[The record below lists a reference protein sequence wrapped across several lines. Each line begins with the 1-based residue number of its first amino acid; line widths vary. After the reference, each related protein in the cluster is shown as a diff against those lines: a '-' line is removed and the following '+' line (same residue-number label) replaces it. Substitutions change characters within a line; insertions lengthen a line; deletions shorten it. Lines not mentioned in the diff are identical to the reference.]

1 MAQPARER
9 VSPGGLAAKDGPSEG
24 PGGFARGR
32 QVPGSP
38 PFLHRRARLGRAG
51 LRTPPGVGRGAAALY
66 IAKQLGARLP
76 IAGSCRGA
84 CPLSPSPSPPSPP
97 ALGGGFFSRSP
108 PLYPPS
114 LRPYMTAAG
123 FPCLRGMCTLPAPSP
138 AASPGSPG
146 PPRGSPPACQAPP
159 VKPEPRG
166 NGGSPPAPLPPPLPP
181 EEPPPPAGGRR
192 RKRPVQRGK
201 PPYSYIALIAM
212 AIANAAERK
221 LTLGGIYKF
230 ITERFPFY
238 RENPKKWQNSIRHN
252 LTLNDCFVKIPREPG
267 HPGKGNY
274 WTLDPAAED
283 MFDNGSF
290 LRRRKRFKRTDIT
303 TYPGYMQNSSAFTP
317 PPAARPVAP
326 AAPYPNAL
334 CSPGY
339 GPQLSGAVFHPY
351 GAGAAPQA
359 QHPRMFSIDSLISG
373 QQALQPSPPAELGH
387 PSLGL
392 SGAELAP
399 SCSAGASE
407 PPCFQPQ
414 PVSPGLLG
422 RPGPNTLPYPYAA
435 SPPHLPVGQGGYS
448 PSSPQLYGAPN
459 RLTLPAMRPA
469 ACAEHGEQL
478 LGLPAASPLGQFGS
492 SNAYVRQPNF
502 PAGLERYM

>member
-1 MAQPARER
+1 PLPR
-9 VSPGGLAAKDGPSEG
+9 GLLL
-24 PGGFARGR
+24 
-32 QVPGSP
+32 P
-38 PFLHRRARLGRAG
+38 P
-51 LRTPPGVGRGAAALY
+51 GRGA
-66 IAKQLGARLP
+66 GAGR
-76 IAGSCRGA
+76 A
-84 CPLSPSPSPPSPP
+84 
-97 ALGGGFFSRSP
+97 
-108 PLYPPS
+108 
-114 LRPYMTAAG
+114 
-123 FPCLRGMCTLPAPSP
+123 LPAA
-138 AASPGSPG
+138 AASSGSPG
-146 PPRGSPPACQAPP
+146 PPRGSPPS

-166 NGGSPPAPLPPPLPP
+166 CGSSPPPPPPP

-317 PPAARPVAP
+317 PPAGRPAAS
-326 AAPYPNAL
+326 AAPYPNTL

-339 GPQLSGAVFHPY
+339 GPQLSSAVFHPY
-351 GAGAAPQA
+351 AAGAAPPA
-359 QHPRMFSIDSLISG
+359 QHSRMFSIDSLISG
-373 QQALQPSPPAELGH
+373 QQAL
-387 PSLGL
+387 
-392 SGAELAP
+392 
-399 SCSAGASE
+399 SE
-407 PPCFQPQ
+407 PPCFQAQ
-414 PVSPGLLG
+414 PVSP
-422 RPGPNTLPYPYAA
+422 
-435 SPPHLPVGQGGYS
+435 SFYS
-448 PSSPQLYGAPN
+448 PGSPQLYGAPS
-459 RLTLPAMRPA
+459 RLSLPAMRAPT
-469 ACAEHGEQL
+469 CAEHSEQL
-478 LGLPAASPLGQFGS
+478 LGLSASSLGQFGS
-492 SNAYVRQPNF
+492 SNSYMRQPNF
-502 PAGLERYM
+502 PTGLERYM

>member
-1 MAQPARER
+1 MN
-9 VSPGGLAAKDGPSEG
+9 
-24 PGGFARGR
+24 
-32 QVPGSP
+32 
-38 PFLHRRARLGRAG
+38 
-51 LRTPPGVGRGAAALY
+51 
-66 IAKQLGARLP
+66 
-76 IAGSCRGA
+76 
-84 CPLSPSPSPPSPP
+84 
-97 ALGGGFFSRSP
+97 
-108 PLYPPS
+108 
-114 LRPYMTAAG
+114 AAG
-123 FPCLRGMCTLPAPSP
+123 FPCLRGMCTLPAACP
-138 AASPGSPG
+138 AASASPGSPG
-146 PPRGSPPACQAPP
+146 PPRGSPPAAQ

-166 NGGSPPAPLPPPLPP
+166 AGSSPPLPPPPP
-181 EEPPPPAGGRR
+181 PPHEEPPPPAGGRR

-317 PPAARPVAP
+317 PPTVRPVAP

-334 CSPGY
+334 CSPTY
-339 GPQLSGAVFHPY
+339 SPQLSGTVFHPY
-351 GAGAAPQA
+351 ATGVAPPA
-359 QHPRMFSIDSLISG
+359 QHSRMFSIDSLISG
-373 QQALQPSPPAELGH
+373 QQALQPSPPAELAH

-392 SGAELAP
+392 TGTELAP
-399 SCSAGASE
+399 SCSASTSE

-414 PVSPGLLG
+414 PVSPGLLS
-422 RPGPNTLPYPYAA
+422 RAGPNALAYPYAA
-435 SPPHLPVGQGGYS
+435 SPPHLPVGQGSYS
-448 PSSPQLYGAPN
+448 PGSPQLYGAPS
-459 RLTLPAMRPA
+459 RLALPTVRPT
-469 ACAEHGEQL
+469 ACPEHSEQL
-478 LGLPAASPLGQFGS
+478 LGLPASPLGQFGS
-492 SNAYVRQPNF
+492 GNAYGRQPNF
-502 PAGLERYM
+502 TAGLERYM

>member
-1 MAQPARER
+1 PLPR
-9 VSPGGLAAKDGPSEG
+9 GLLL
-24 PGGFARGR
+24 
-32 QVPGSP
+32 P
-38 PFLHRRARLGRAG
+38 P
-51 LRTPPGVGRGAAALY
+51 GRGA
-66 IAKQLGARLP
+66 GAGR
-76 IAGSCRGA
+76 A
-84 CPLSPSPSPPSPP
+84 PSPP
-97 ALGGGFFSRSP
+97 
-108 PLYPPS
+108 
-114 LRPYMTAAG
+114 
-123 FPCLRGMCTLPAPSP
+123 
-138 AASPGSPG
+138 
-146 PPRGSPPACQAPP
+146 
-159 VKPEPRG
+159 
-166 NGGSPPAPLPPPLPP
+166 PPPPP

-303 TYPGYMQNSSAFTP
+303 TYP
-317 PPAARPVAP
+317 AP
-326 AAPYPNAL
+326 AASYPNTL

-339 GPQLSGAVFHPY
+339 GPQLSSTVFHPY
-351 GAGAAPQA
+351 AAGAAPPA

-373 QQALQPSPPAELGH
+373 QQAL
-387 PSLGL
+387 
-392 SGAELAP
+392 
-399 SCSAGASE
+399 SE
-407 PPCFQPQ
+407 PPCFQAQ
-414 PVSPGLLG
+414 PVSP
-422 RPGPNTLPYPYAA
+422 
-435 SPPHLPVGQGGYS
+435 SFYS
-448 PSSPQLYGAPN
+448 PGSPQLYGAPN
-459 RLTLPAMRPA
+459 RLSLPAMRPP
-469 ACAEHGEQL
+469 ACAEHNDQL
-478 LGLPAASPLGQFGS
+478 LGLSASSLGQFSS
-492 SNAYVRQPNF
+492 SNSYMRQPNF

>member
-1 MAQPARER
+1 GTPPRGPPPPA
-9 VSPGGLAAKDGPSEG
+9 GAEG
-24 PGGFARGR
+24 PGGPA
-32 QVPGSP
+32 P
-38 PFLHRRARLGRAG
+38 HA
-51 LRTPPGVGRGAAALY
+51 PPGGR
-66 IAKQLGARLP
+66 
-76 IAGSCRGA
+76 
-84 CPLSPSPSPPSPP
+84 
-97 ALGGGFFSRSP
+97 
-108 PLYPPS
+108 
-114 LRPYMTAAG
+114 
-123 FPCLRGMCTLPAPSP
+123 PSP
-138 AASPGSPG
+138 A
-146 PPRGSPPACQAPP
+146 
-159 VKPEPRG
+159 
-166 NGGSPPAPLPPPLPP
+166 PPPPPP

-290 LRRRKRFKRTDIT
+290 LRRRKRF
-303 TYPGYMQNSSAFTP
+303 NAFTP
-317 PPAARPVAP
+317 PPAGRPAAP
-326 AAPYPNAL
+326 TAPYPNAL

-339 GPQLSGAVFHPY
+339 GPQLSGTVFHPY
-351 GAGAAPQA
+351 AAGAAPPA

-373 QQALQPSPPAELGH
+373 QQAL
-387 PSLGL
+387 
-392 SGAELAP
+392 
-399 SCSAGASE
+399 SE
-407 PPCFQPQ
+407 PPCFQAQ
-414 PVSPGLLG
+414 PVSPGF
-422 RPGPNTLPYPYAA
+422 
-435 SPPHLPVGQGGYS
+435 YS

-459 RLTLPAMRPA
+459 RLALPAMRPP

-478 LGLPAASPLGQFGS
+478 LGLSASPLGQFGS
-492 SNAYVRQPNF
+492 SNTYMRQPNF

>member
-1 MAQPARER
+1 
-9 VSPGGLAAKDGPSEG
+9 
-24 PGGFARGR
+24 
-32 QVPGSP
+32 
-38 PFLHRRARLGRAG
+38 
-51 LRTPPGVGRGAAALY
+51 
-66 IAKQLGARLP
+66 
-76 IAGSCRGA
+76 
-84 CPLSPSPSPPSPP
+84 
-97 ALGGGFFSRSP
+97 
-108 PLYPPS
+108 
-114 LRPYMTAAG
+114 
-123 FPCLRGMCTLPAPSP
+123 
-138 AASPGSPG
+138 
-146 PPRGSPPACQAPP
+146 
-159 VKPEPRG
+159 
-166 NGGSPPAPLPPPLPP
+166 
-181 EEPPPPAGGRR
+181 RR

-317 PPAARPVAP
+317 PPAGRPAAP
-326 AAPYPNAL
+326 TAPYPNAL

-339 GPQLSGAVFHPY
+339 GPQLSGTVFHPY
-351 GAGAAPQA
+351 AAGAAPPA

-373 QQALQPSPPAELGH
+373 QQALQPSPPTELGH

-392 SGAELAP
+392 PGAELAP
-399 SCSAGASE
+399 ACSAGSSE
-407 PPCFQPQ
+407 PPCFQAQ
-414 PVSPGLLG
+414 PVSPGF
-422 RPGPNTLPYPYAA
+422 
-435 SPPHLPVGQGGYS
+435 
-448 PSSPQLYGAPN
+448 SPQLYGAPN
-459 RLTLPAMRPA
+459 RLTLPAMRPP

-478 LGLPAASPLGQFGS
+478 LGLSASPLGQFGS
-492 SNAYVRQPNF
+492 SNTYMRQPNF
-502 PAGLERYM
+502 PTGLERYM